1 MKEKGQSIFELVIAL
16 AVTMLIVTGIVQVV
30 TISIRN
36 ANFAKTQAEAT
47 RYAQQAAEWLRAERN
62 KNWELFYSRATTPL
76 PTGDWCLKNLDWT
89 GSGVCRTSD
98 LTSDFITGTRF
109 LRDLKLELT
118 SPPDSK
124 TVKAEI
130 RVSWTDS
137 QGKHES
143 KIDTV
148 LVNTRTTR

>member
-16 AVTMLIVTGIVQVV
+16 AVTVLIITGIVQVV

-36 ANFAKTQAEAT
+36 ANFSKTQAEAT
-47 RYAQQAAEWLRAERN
+47 RYAQQAAEWLRAERDN
-62 KNWELFYSRATTPL
+62 GWETFYSKAAI
-76 PTGDWCLKNLDWT
+76 GDWCLKNLDWA
-89 GSGVCRTSD
+89 GPGVCGTG
-98 LTSDFITGTRF
+98 DFILQTSF
-109 LRDLKLELT
+109 LRSLKLI
-118 SPPDSK
+118 SPDIK

-137 QGKHES
+137 QGRHES

-148 LVNTRTTR
+148 LVNIKAL